1 MSIKEMCS
9 QIPDEELLDKSD
21 PLNTNVFSP
30 LHKKYKGDSKYLDS
44 EGVKHIDYLCLN
56 EPDFFTPILYH
67 EVCGEKVIGFKV
79 NDYPEYILADI
90 SCNSNSEIQTLMFA
104 LMEKS
109 VDTGKQVKIIHYLS
123 DKHWYMKTI
132 NNEEE
137 LRNIVEDTKYTIA
150 KIGVS
155 E

>member
-67 EVCGEKVIGFKV
+67 EECGEKVIGFKV
-79 NDYPEYILADI
+79 NDYPEYILANFT
-90 SCNSNSEIQTLMFA
+90 CNSNSEIQTLMFA

-109 VDTGKQVKIIHYLS
+109 VDTGRQMKIISYIS
-123 DKHWYMKTI
+123 DKHWYVKPI
-132 NNEEE
+132 NNKEEY
-137 LRNIVEDTKYTIA
+137 RNLVEDTKYTIE
-150 KIGVS
+150 KIVVS